1 MTITQ
6 GTDNNVHIAF
16 LYRLLKFLCLPLL
29 FGLILV
35 VHCHSKIWGSFIY
48 SSDFT
53 QKSIWLWLL
62 AAFNAGLKQEVQC
75 MCSRLFMSEMIHKSE
90 VKMNVNE
97 GFSIF
102 HTADA
107 CWHVLIISTNFGV
120 HREFWVWIWPSM
132 EFIWPAAVT
141 HNQLQTHGDTLPRCN
156 SCTRR
161 AQITSY
167 QYTTLISDLWPNGA
181 VAITGATESHSCE
194 KGQRG
199 HLLSLK

>member
-1 MTITQ
+1 MFLFLTLLTMTITQ

-16 LYRLLKFLCLPLL
+16 LYWLLKFLCLPLL

-35 VHCHSKIWGSFIY
+35 VRCHSKIWGSFIY
-48 SSDFT
+48 SADFT
-53 QKSIWLWLL
+53 QKSIWLWLS
-62 AAFNAGLKQEVQC
+62 AAFNAGLKQAVQC

-120 HREFWVWIWPSM
+120 NSECEFDLPLNLS
-132 EFIWPAAVT
+132 
-141 HNQLQTHGDTLPRCN
+141 DLPRLLTT
-156 SCTRR
+156 SCRH
-161 AQITSY
+161 
-167 QYTTLISDLWPNGA
+167 
-181 VAITGATESHSCE
+181 TEIHSWGVIHAPE
-194 KGQRG
+194 ELR
-199 HLLSLK
+199 